1 MYQASGEWDKAIEVA
16 EKHDRINLK
25 TTYYKTAKMYEV
37 SQNYEKAIFYFEK
50 SDTFLKEVPRMY
62 LEYDKI
68 EELKTYIVGRKQ
80 KELYKLW
87 GNYEES

>member
-68 EELKTYIVGRKQ
+68 EELKTYIDGRKQ
-80 KELYKLW
+80 KELYKWW